1 MTLSSS
7 NNNSSTINTNKK
19 VFTTAFQN
27 TTIFNNNNNQK
38 PLNEKKELIEL
49 NNRLGNYI
57 NSVSISDNFFL
68 N

>member
-1 MTLSSS
+1 LKITLTSS
-7 NNNSSTINTNKK
+7 NNSSTINTNKK

-27 TTIFNNNNNQK
+27 TTIFNNNDNDNQK

-57 NSVSISDNFFL
+57 NSVSKDLI
-68 N
+68 